1 MYPVRRN
8 TPFYPRYSYR
18 NYRSQKYS
26 NETIAFNADL
36 IQEVDAGDNWP
47 INIETNEVG
56 ITIVP
61 PTDILGNRKVKNF
74 TLKVTANGNDDQI
87 FGALVYV
94 PEGTEASKI
103 LCTGSTQSL
112 YEPNQNVILTFVIP
126 PNVLRAADGS
136 ITMMSAPTQIV
147 CTSRLARNL
156 NTGDKIVLLFSSP
169 NGMPAGDGTGDNPPP
184 MTCSGTVN
192 FAIKY

>member
-1 MYPVRRN
+1 MYPVRRTN
-8 TPFYPRYSYR
+8 NYYPRYSYR

-36 IQEVDAGDNWP
+36 TATVDGGANWP
-47 INIETNEVG
+47 FNEETSEKGV
-56 ITIVP
+56 TIVP

-94 PEGTEASKI
+94 PEGTDPSSI
-103 LCTGSTQSL
+103 LCTGKVQSM

-126 PNVLRAADGS
+126 PNVQRDVDGL
-136 ITMMSAPTQIV
+136 ITQMSAPTQIV
-147 CTSRLARNL
+147 VTSRLARNL
-156 NTGDKIVLLFSSP
+156 NTGDKIVLIMSSP
-169 NGMPAGDGTGDNPPP
+169 NGITAGDGEDSNPPP